1 MLIFKF
7 ELDINF
13 VKFLFLL
20 TSASLDPSTS
30 LTKICN
36 RSFYILQ
43 AWIEDCYSVDF
54 ATNTDLLG
62 TLKEFISS
70 KVIQNFS
77 RSFKKKKKKSVMGY
91 VTVITKSCSKY
102 N

>member
-1 MLIFKF
+1 MLIFKS
-7 ELDINF
+7 ELNINF
-13 VKFLFLL
+13 GIISFFLF

-70 KVIQNFS
+70 KVIQNFG
-77 RSFKKKKKKSVMGY
+77 RSFNGKKKKLSQLWGM
-91 VTVITKSCSKY
+91 
-102 N
+102 